1 MLPVTVSG
9 EVTASVAEPLI
20 EFMVAVIVAVPAPTP
35 VARPA
40 PLMVAT
46 AGADE
51 LQLTDPV
58 TFCVLLSL

>member
-20 EFMVAVIVAVPAPTP
+20 EFNVAEIVAVPAPTP
-35 VARPA
+35 VASP

-46 AGADE
+46 PGADE